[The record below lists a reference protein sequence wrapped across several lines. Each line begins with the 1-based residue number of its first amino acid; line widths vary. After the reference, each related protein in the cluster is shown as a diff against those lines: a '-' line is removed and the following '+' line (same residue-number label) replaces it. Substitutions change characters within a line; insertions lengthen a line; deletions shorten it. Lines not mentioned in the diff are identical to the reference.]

1 MALLFEEKDTKGEAI
16 EHIYS
21 VCGYVGLFLLP
32 ILATVFQI
40 VATLIP
46 PKTL

>member
-21 VCGYVGLFLLP
+21 VCGYVGLFLL